1 VILIMI
7 LTTNNMS
14 IKTDAQLKTELDT
27 TFYTNGANLSTGALT
42 NTHLTNAIESKVSV
56 IDAETING
64 VKTFGSFPVTPS
76 SAPTTD
82 YQVANKKYVDDNEVD
97 GLWGDDGTDVTL
109 ITPRDVDLGDNT
121 IDTKRLLQSN
131 TGNSI
136 FIGEDAGLN
145 DDLSSNYNVFI
156 GTSNGIDNT
165 SGEFN
170 VSIGAYSF
178 YKNITGDWNVSLG
191 VNSMLSNLSGTDNT
205 AIGANTL
212 SVNTTGNSNVGIGKQ
227 ALNGN
232 ATGHFNTAVGNRAG
246 MKIADGVTSNET
258 SSYSLY
264 LGFDSRASADG
275 NTNEIVLGPNAIG
288 NGSNT
293 ATIGDDNVT
302 DVYIN
307 KDGGATVH
315 AGQYRLSALN
325 TAPASA
331 AAAGTLGEIR
341 VDANHI
347 YVCTATDTW
356 KRTALTTW

>member
-1 VILIMI
+1 
-7 LTTNNMS
+7 MS
-14 IKTDAQLKTELDT
+14 IKTKTNLKVEADANIN
-27 TFYTNGANLSTGALT
+27 TNGTNAITGALHNAMLT
-42 NTHLTNAIESKVSV
+42 NTFDSVVSI
-56 IDAETING
+56 IDAESING

-131 TGNSI
+131 NGDSI
-136 FIGEDAGLN
+136 FIGEDAGAD
-145 DDLSSNYNVFI
+145 DDLSTNRNVFI
-156 GTSNGIDNT
+156 GKDAG
-165 SGEFN
+165 
-170 VSIGAYSF
+170 
-178 YKNITGDWNVSLG
+178 K
-191 VNSMLSNLSGTDNT
+191 
-205 AIGANTL
+205 
-212 SVNTTGNSNVGIGKQ
+212 VNTTGSNNIGLGYRALYSNLVSLDSFALGTFSLASNTDSANVAIGTSAMMNKVTGQWNIAIGNSAGRYYGAIGN
-227 ALNGN
+227 LDPLV
-232 ATGHFNTAVGNRAG
+232 TAVACIYIGGLTTAS
-246 MKIADGVTSNET
+246 ADGVT
-258 SSYSLY
+258 
-264 LGFDSRASADG
+264 G
-275 NTNEIVLGPNAIG
+275 EIVIGPQAIG

-293 ATIGDDNVT
+293 VTLGNTSLT
-302 DVYIN
+302 DVYMAS
-307 KDGGATVH
+307 DSGATVH